1 MRPADQF
8 HVGIV
13 VDDLDR
19 ALGELSARFGYR
31 WADEIH
37 VDQPVQLP
45 HGTATVEFRFRYSRD
60 APRLEIIEA
69 RPGTLWVPARDSGIH
84 HLGYWSDDVAASA
97 ATLLDNGYV
106 SEVTRD
112 LPNGLPQFAFLRGP
126 SGIRIELVNRLTEP
140 GLSGCWSTERNAS

>member
-19 ALGELSARFGYR
+19 ALGDLSARFGYR

-84 HLGYWSDDVAASA
+84 HLGYWSDDIAAARFRGPLSRQSVPVAQSA
-97 ATLLDNGYV
+97 AMSCSIARSTSSIRGPFGERWYDHI
-106 SEVTRD
+106 
-112 LPNGLPQFAFLRGP
+112 GLPSGP
-126 SGIRIELVNRLTEP
+126 SPV
-140 GLSGCWSTERNAS
+140 ASNS